1 MYKDDL
7 EHYRETCSSE
17 IKRLLFGNLLNCE
30 PFDLERSS
38 IILDADHR
46 SKAWTHQG
54 LSFCSQTEQFCS
66 LMEIDGTG
74 TNIYNSDRYVEVLEL
89 HPLNYKQSDRLRI
102 PFNHFQYPMMLDKGI
117 GEAYDESLASLAC
130 NLDKY
135 HDKDEILSHA
145 TPLVL
150 YSYSLGGITK
160 FGQRRYVYRF
170 CNLNKEVMV
179 DVIRRELVRAQY
191 VAIEYLY
198 KYPEFCRPD
207 SPGVVIGIQDG
218 ITAMKDAVS
227 SLMSVIMEKREMV
240 QQRVL
245 DNQIKTEKI

>member
-7 EHYRETCSSE
+7 ELYRESCSSE
-17 IKRLLFGNLLNCE
+17 IKRLLYGNLLNCE
-30 PFDLERSS
+30 PFDMERSS
-38 IILDADHR
+38 IILDADQR

-89 HPLNYKQSDRLRI
+89 HPLNFKQSERLRI

-117 GEAYDESLASLAC
+117 GEEYNETQAVLAC

-135 HDKDEILSHA
+135 HDKDEIMTHV

-170 CNLNKEVMV
+170 YNLSKEVMV

-198 KYPEFCRPD
+198 KYPEFCRPE

-218 ITAMKDAVS
+218 IDAMKNEVS
-227 SLMSVIMEKREMV
+227 RYMTLIMEKRDQVM
-240 QQRVL
+240 QRVS
-245 DNQIKTEKI
+245 DNQIKIEKF